1 MAKKKISTLLVA
13 LLIMMQWL
21 YAFGL
26 TPQVN
31 AAPISSNIIDSVT
44 MAVYDKSG
52 NVVTEDVYEPGSK
65 VKLDYTWSLP
75 NGHGYKNGDTYTFKL
90 PEQFKLYNDIPVQPL
105 ISGDEAVGKFKV
117 IKDTHEVIMTLEMI
131 ENLSDVRGTLTFQ
144 TAFDMQVINGSTTQ
158 IIKIPVKGG
167 EQVFTL
173 HFKPNVDS
181 TIGKSGVAK
190 GYNAKSIDWTVD
202 VNKEL
207 AAVQNAVVTD
217 PIPAGLG
224 APVTVAVYE
233 LNVDLHGKVV
243 QGAPVDGSK
252 YTLSTTGNV
261 LKLSFN
267 ESPIRTAYR
276 IQYTT
281 PVTDE
286 DQATFVNKATFE
298 GSNKQPVS
306 AEATVKVQHGTAL
319 DKKSTHYDSKTQTID
334 WEIKYNYNEKSIV
347 QANAF
352 LTDLF
357 NDTQE
362 LVAGSLH
369 VYPVTIDSNGSEKL
383 GAELPA
389 ASYKVTPET
398 ATGSSGF
405 KLQFLQDISSAYKIK
420 YQTKAKQRVID
431 GAKITNKVTSGS
443 GDSGTAERTINQVI
457 ITKRVGAVDYQA
469 KTADWSITLNQD
481 SQPMTNVVVK
491 DIFPNK
497 GLRLIPGSLA
507 VTEGNKPMDAADYT
521 VDASVSADQ
530 GFTITFNRA
539 LYEPVTITYST
550 EFNMDWL
557 ANNAT
562 SFPNKATVAWVD
574 SNSKEQT
581 KTVSATFDPRNE
593 VKNNG
598 FKNGVYDA
606 SQKQITWTIGVNY
619 NGKTLAG
626 AVVQDTLESGQKLLD
641 NSLAVYNMNIAANGN
656 PSQGTVVD
664 STYYNYTVG
673 KDNKL
678 TVTFLKPISAP
689 YYIVFKTSL
698 EGKLIDS
705 KVNNT
710 ATVFDGTTPVSK
722 NLTASVNIPNGGEYL
737 NKSGTQNGDKINW
750 TVLINRGQ
758 STVTN
763 AKIVDTPS
771 ENQLL
776 LPGTFKLFATK
787 VDANGKVSKGAELV
801 KDVDYS
807 LELKTD
813 DNGKQSFEL
822 NFLKTLSTAAIL
834 EYQSLIV
841 AKDQDK
847 VSNKIE
853 FTGTN
858 EIKVTKDT
866 STSIVVGV
874 SSGSGTIGGV
884 RGTLT
889 VVKVDASDN
898 KTRLGGATF
907 ELYRKSG
914 SDKVLVGTLTTDASG
929 TAVFKKLLAGDYVV
943 KETAAPDGYVLDSKE
958 YPVSINSADGFQL
971 TVANTKS
978 STPKPPVIK
987 GSLTVKKVD
996 SVQSDLLLGGA
1007 TFELY
1012 EKKGASLTLVS
1023 TKTTDANGTV
1033 SFDKLPVGD
1042 YVVKETA
1049 APTGYVLDSK
1059 EHPVSIQNTDNVKLT
1074 VTNVKS
1080 ETPKPPVIE
1089 GSLTV
1094 KKVDSAQNELLLSGA
1109 TFELYEKK
1117 DASLTLIGTKTT
1129 DASGTVVFNKLPA
1142 GDYIVKETAAPT
1154 GYVLD
1159 SKEHPVSIQN
1169 ADNVKLTITNN
1180 KATTPTTPTTPT
1192 VQGSLTVKKVDSAQN
1207 ELLLS
1212 GATFELYEKKGESLT
1227 LIGTKTTDASGTV
1240 VFDKLPAGDYVVKE
1254 TAAPTGYVLDSKE
1267 HPVSIQNADG
1277 YTLTV
1282 TNAKSSSSSSDS
1294 DSSGSGSSGSGSSGS
1309 GSSGSSSTPTTTTTT
1324 TPNNPASG
1332 GVQPDGNKPNGEE
1345 TIDSNI
1351 KVPLG
1356 PPTVDQPQNGDK
1368 TTPPDQPKTPEKPDG
1383 NETIDLVQREVPL
1396 GNPPSDKTKKET
1408 LPKTGESSPVYIQ
1421 LAGLAL
1427 VLFGFMLRRKLM
1439 KNT

>member
-26 TPQVN
+26 SPQVN
-31 AAPISSNIIDSVT
+31 AAPISSSIIDSVT

-52 NVVTEDVYEPGSK
+52 NVVTDDVYEPGSK

-90 PEQFKLYNDIPVQPL
+90 PEQFKLYNDIPDQPL
-105 ISGDEAVGKFKV
+105 ISGGEAIGKFKV
-117 IKDTHEVIMTLEMI
+117 YKDSHEVVMTLEAI
-131 ENLSDVRGTLTFQ
+131 ENLADVKGTLTFQ

-167 EQVFTL
+167 EQVYTL
-173 HFKPNVDS
+173 HFKPNVTS
-181 TIGKSGVAK
+181 TIGKSGVPK

-233 LNVDLHGKVV
+233 LNVQLNGNVV

-252 YTLSTTGNV
+252 YSISTAGNV

-281 PVTDE
+281 PVTNE
-286 DQATFVNKATFE
+286 DQTSFVNKATFE

-306 AEATVKVQHGTAL
+306 AEATVTVQRGTAL
-319 DKKSTHYDSKTQTID
+319 DKSSTKYDPNTQTID
-334 WEIKYNYNEKSIV
+334 WEIKYNYNEKTIT

-357 NDTQE
+357 NDTQD

-369 VYPVTIDSNGSEKL
+369 VYQVTIDSKGSEIL

-398 ATGSSGF
+398 ATKSNGF

-420 YQTKAKQRVID
+420 YQTKANHRVID
-431 GAKITNKVTSGS
+431 WAKITNKVTSGS
-443 GDSGTAERTINQVI
+443 GDSDTATRDINQVI
-457 ITKRVGAVDYQA
+457 ITKGFKAIDYNA
-469 KTADWSITLNQD
+469 KTAAWSITLNKD
-481 SQPMTNVVVK
+481 SEPMTNVIVT
-491 DIFPNK
+491 DSFPNK
-497 GLRLIPGSLA
+497 GMRLIPGSLT
-507 VTEGNKPMDAADYT
+507 VNEGNKPMDAADYT
-521 VDASVSADQ
+521 VDASVPTDQ
-530 GFTITFNRA
+530 GFKITFNRA
-539 LYEPVTITYST
+539 LYGQVTISYST

-557 ANNAT
+557 SNNAT
-562 SFPNKATVAWVD
+562 NFLNNASVVWVD
-574 SNSKEQT
+574 SNSKAQT
-581 KTVSATFDPRNE
+581 KTASATFDPRNE

-606 SQKQITWTIGVNY
+606 TMKQITWTVGVNY

-664 STYYNYTVG
+664 STYYNYTVD
-673 KDNKL
+673 KNNKL
-678 TVTFLKPISAP
+678 TVTFSKPISAP
-689 YYIVFKTSL
+689 YIIVFKTSL
-698 EGKLIDS
+698 EGKLIDN

-710 ATVFDGTTPVSK
+710 ANVFDGTTPVSK

-737 NKSGTQNGDKINW
+737 NKKGTQNGDKINW
-750 TVLINRGQ
+750 TILINRGQ

-776 LPGTFKLFATK
+776 LPGTFKLFTTK
-787 VDANGKVSKGAELV
+787 VDANGTVSKAAELV

-807 LELKTD
+807 LEIKTD
-813 DNGKQSFEL
+813 DDGKQSFEL
-822 NFLKTLSTAAIL
+822 SFLKKLSTAAIL

-847 VSNKIE
+847 VSNKIA
-853 FTGTN
+853 FTGNN
-858 EIKVTKDT
+858 ETTVTKDT

-884 RGTLT
+884 RGSLT
-889 VVKVDASDN
+889 VVKVDAADN

-929 TAVFKKLLAGDYVV
+929 TALFKKLLAGEYFV

-971 TVANTKS
+971 TVANAKPA
-978 STPKPPVIK
+978 TPKPPVIK

-996 SVQSDLLLGGA
+996 SAKTDLLLSGA

-1012 EKKGASLTLVS
+1012 EKKGASLTLIG
-1023 TKTTDANGTV
+1023 TKTTDASGTV

-1049 APTGYVLDSK
+1049 APDGYVLDSK
-1059 EHPVSIQNTDNVKLT
+1059 ERPVSIQTADNVKLT
-1074 VTNVKS
+1074 VTNDKL
-1080 ETPKPPVIE
+1080 TPKPPVI
-1089 GSLTV
+1089 
-1094 KKVDSAQNELLLSGA
+1094 
-1109 TFELYEKK
+1109 
-1117 DASLTLIGTKTT
+1117 
-1129 DASGTVVFNKLPA
+1129 
-1142 GDYIVKETAAPT
+1142 
-1154 GYVLD
+1154 
-1159 SKEHPVSIQN
+1159 
-1169 ADNVKLTITNN
+1169 
-1180 KATTPTTPTTPT
+1180 
-1192 VQGSLTVKKVDSAQN
+1192 QGSLTVKKVDSAQN
-1207 ELLLS
+1207 DLLLS
-1212 GATFELYEKKGESLT
+1212 GATFELYEKKGASLT
-1227 LIGTKTTDASGTV
+1227 LIDTKTTDASGTV
-1240 VFDKLPAGDYVVKE
+1240 SFDKLPAGDYVVKE

-1267 HPVSIQNADG
+1267 HPVSIVTADSVKLTVTNDKTTTPKPPIPPVTIQGSLTVKKVDSAKNELLLSGATFELYEKKDASLKLVGTKTTDASGTVVFDKLPAGNYVVKETAAPSGYVLDSKEHPVSIVTADG
-1277 YTLTV
+1277 YSLTV

-1294 DSSGSGSSGSGSSGS
+1294 DSSGSSGSTSPT
-1309 GSSGSSSTPTTTTTT
+1309 TPTTPTTNTSTT
-1324 TPNNPASG
+1324 TPNNPAPG
-1332 GVQPDGNKPNGEE
+1332 GVQPDGNKPNGQE
-1345 TIDSNI
+1345 TIDSNPQ
-1351 KVPLG
+1351 VPLG
-1356 PPTVDQPQNGDK
+1356 PPTVDRPQNGDK
-1368 TTPPDQPKTPEKPDG
+1368 TTPPDLPKNPEKPDG
-1383 NETIDLVQREVPL
+1383 NETIDLVNREVPL

-1421 LAGLAL
+1421 LAGAAL
-1427 VLFGFMLRRKLM
+1427 VVLGFMLRRKFM

>member
-26 TPQVN
+26 SPQVN
-31 AAPISSNIIDSVT
+31 AAPISNSIIDSVT

-52 NVVTEDVYEPGSK
+52 NVVTDDVYEPGSK

-90 PEQFKLYNDIPVQPL
+90 PEQFKLYNDIPDQPL
-105 ISGDEAVGKFKV
+105 VSGGEAIGKFKV
-117 IKDTHEVIMTLEMI
+117 YKDSHEVVMTLEAI
-131 ENLSDVRGTLTFQ
+131 ENLADVKGTLTFQ

-158 IIKIPVKGG
+158 IIKVPVKGG

-173 HFKPNVDS
+173 HFKPNVTS
-181 TIGKSGVAK
+181 TIGKSGVPK

-217 PIPAGLG
+217 PIPAWLG

-233 LNVDLHGKVV
+233 LNVSLDGKVV

-252 YTLSTTGNV
+252 YSMSTDGNV

-281 PVTDE
+281 PVTNE
-286 DQATFVNKATFE
+286 DQTSFVNKATFE
-298 GSNKQPVS
+298 GSNKPPAS
-306 AEATVKVQHGTAL
+306 ATATVTVQRGTAL
-319 DKKSTHYDSKTQTID
+319 DKSSTKYDSNTQTID
-334 WEIKYNYNEKSIV
+334 WEIKYNYNEKAIT

-357 NDTQE
+357 NDTQD

-369 VYPVTIDSNGSEKL
+369 VYQVTIDSKGSEIL

-398 ATGSSGF
+398 AAKSNGF

-420 YQTKAKQRVID
+420 YQTKANNRVFD
-431 GAKITNKVTSGS
+431 GTKITNKVTSGS
-443 GDSGTAERTINQVI
+443 GDSDTATRDINQVI
-457 ITKRVGAVDYQA
+457 ITKSAGAVDYQA
-469 KTADWSITLNQD
+469 KTAAWSITLNRD
-481 SQPMTNVVVK
+481 SAPMTNVVVT
-491 DIFPNK
+491 DSFPNK
-497 GLRLIPGSLA
+497 GMRLIPGSLT
-507 VTEGNKPMDAADYT
+507 VKEGNKPMDATDYT
-521 VDASVSADQ
+521 VDASVPADQ
-530 GFTITFNRA
+530 GFKITFNRA
-539 LYEPVTITYST
+539 LYGQVTITYST

-557 ANNAT
+557 GNNAT
-562 SFPNKATVAWVD
+562 NFLNQATVAWVD
-574 SNSKEQT
+574 GNSKAQT
-581 KTVSATFDPRNE
+581 KTVSATFDPRIE

-606 SQKQITWTIGVNY
+606 SLKQITWTVGVNY

-626 AVVQDTLESGQKLLD
+626 AVVQDTLESGQKLID
-641 NSLAVYNMNIAANGN
+641 NSLTVYNMNIAANGT
-656 PSQGTVVD
+656 PSLGTVVD
-664 STYYNYTVG
+664 STYYNYTVD

-689 YYIVFKTSL
+689 YTIVFKTSL
-698 EGKLIDS
+698 EGKLIDN

-710 ATVFDGTTPVSK
+710 ATLFDGTTPVSK
-722 NLTASVNIPNGGEYL
+722 NLTASVNIPFGGEYL

-750 TVLINRGQ
+750 TILINRGQ

-776 LPGTFKLFATK
+776 LPGTFKLFTTK
-787 VDANGKVSKGAELV
+787 VDAGGKVTKGTELV

-807 LELKTD
+807 LEIKTD
-813 DNGKQSFEL
+813 DDGKQSFEL
-822 NFLKTLSTAAIL
+822 SFLKKLSTSAIL

-847 VSNKIE
+847 VSNKIA
-853 FTGTN
+853 FTGNN
-858 EIKVTKDT
+858 ETTVTKDT

-884 RGTLT
+884 RGSLT
-889 VVKVDASDN
+889 VVKVDAADN

-907 ELYRKSG
+907 DLYRKSG

-929 TAVFKKLLAGDYVV
+929 TALFKKLLAGEYFV
-943 KETAAPDGYVLDSKE
+943 KETAAPDSYVLDSKE

-971 TVANTKS
+971 TVANAKPA
-978 STPKPPVIK
+978 TPKPPVIK

-996 SVQSDLLLGGA
+996 SAKTDLLLSGA

-1012 EKKGASLTLVS
+1012 EKKGASLTLIS
-1023 TKTTDANGTV
+1023 TKTTDASGTV

-1049 APTGYVLDSK
+1049 APDGYVLDSK
-1059 EHPVSIQNTDNVKLT
+1059 EHPVSIVTADSVKLT
-1074 VTNVKS
+1074 VTNDKTT
-1080 ETPKPPVIE
+1080 TPKPPIPPVTIQ

-1094 KKVDSAQNELLLSGA
+1094 KKVDSAQNDLLLSGA

-1117 DASLTLIGTKTT
+1117 DASLNLIGTKTT
-1129 DASGTVVFNKLPA
+1129 DAR
-1142 GDYIVKETAAPT
+1142 
-1154 GYVLD
+1154 
-1159 SKEHPVSIQN
+1159 
-1169 ADNVKLTITNN
+1169 
-1180 KATTPTTPTTPT
+1180 
-1192 VQGSLTVKKVDSAQN
+1192 
-1207 ELLLS
+1207 
-1212 GATFELYEKKGESLT
+1212 
-1227 LIGTKTTDASGTV
+1227 GTV

-1267 HPVSIQNADG
+1267 HPVSIVTTEG
-1277 YTLTV
+1277 YSLTV
-1282 TNAKSSSSSSDS
+1282 TNAKSSSSSSSDS
-1294 DSSGSGSSGSGSSGS
+1294 DSSGSSGSTSPT
-1309 GSSGSSSTPTTTTTT
+1309 TPTTPTTNTSTT
-1324 TPNNPASG
+1324 TPNNPTPG
-1332 GVQPDGNKPNGEE
+1332 GVQPDGNKPNGQE
-1345 TIDSNI
+1345 TIDSNTQ
-1351 KVPLG
+1351 VPLG
-1356 PPTVDQPQNGDK
+1356 PPTVDRPQNGDK
-1368 TTPPDQPKTPEKPDG
+1368 TTPPDQPKIPEKPDG
-1383 NETIDLVQREVPL
+1383 NETIDLVNREVPL

-1421 LAGLAL
+1421 LAGAAL
-1427 VLFGFMLRRKLM
+1427 VVLGFMLRRKFM